1 VRPLAPLPEGA
12 GTPLGEAQAPPAVRG
27 LRRADVPSEVA
38 ALDPHR
44 PPAEVDVWP
53 AELEAKRRRQ
63 EEEEEENRAVVIQNR
78 TYANVHSMRMWPGGE
93 IRGQIISG

>member
-12 GTPLGEAQAPPAVRG
+12 GAPLGEAQAPPAVRG

-38 ALDPHR
+38 ALDPQC

-53 AELEAKRRRQ
+53 AELEGKRRRQ
-63 EEEEEENRAVVIQNR
+63 EEENRAVVIQNR
-78 TYANVHSMRMWPGGE
+78 TYANVYSMRTWPGGE
-93 IRGQIISG
+93 IRGQISSG